1 MKEEDKLLEKFGRK
15 NPFNVPEGYFENFTN
30 ELMDK
35 LPEKEDVPELKITTW
50 QRIKPWIYM
59 TAMFCGLMFSFKV
72 LTSNHEKDNSNSSEN
87 SLSLFSDAEL
97 EIIID
102 NSMVDDYTLYTYITD
117 ADNNITNK

>member
-15 NPFNVPEGYFENFTN
+15 NPINVPEGYFENFTN

-72 LTSNHEKDNSNSSEN
+72 LTGNHEKDNSNSSEN

>member
-35 LPEKEDVPELKITTW
+35 LPEKENVPELKITTW

-72 LTSNHEKDNSNSSEN
+72 LTSNPEKDDSNSSEN

>member
-72 LTSNHEKDNSNSSEN
+72 LTGNHEKDNSNSSEN